1 MKPMLKILI
10 FAALFSGLS
19 LYAQDKE
26 KEKEI
31 DQNMEKVKEV
41 TEDVKKETED
51 DLKKLKKWGMKQK
64 KLKKVRIMLK
74 QQ

>member
-51 DLKKLKKWGMKQK
+51 DLKKVEEVGNGSISCQK
-64 KLKKVRIMLK
+64 TDYSY
-74 QQ
+74 